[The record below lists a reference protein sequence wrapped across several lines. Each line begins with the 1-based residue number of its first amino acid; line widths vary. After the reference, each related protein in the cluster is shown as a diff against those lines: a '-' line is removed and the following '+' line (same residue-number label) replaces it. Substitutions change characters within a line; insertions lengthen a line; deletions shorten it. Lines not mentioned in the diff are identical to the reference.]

1 MSSSRFK
8 PMKPIR
14 GNRSRMSKAQRVA
27 ERIPSE
33 ERLLEWL
40 ANELPEHRLRLLEAV
55 EPYLRFQ
62 LSPGFDRS
70 KLADMVYV
78 PVGADVD
85 PELAGKA

>member
-1 MSSSRFK
+1 
-8 PMKPIR
+8 MKPIR
-14 GNRSRMSKAQRVA
+14 GNRSRMSKTQRVA
-27 ERIPSE
+27 ERIPNE